1 MGAIEGPHRQ
11 RKGQLEQMLIQRGSR
26 DFSAEEEYWQLLAH
40 GKPGLN
46 EWPSVEQKLSIER
59 LDLHA
64 LLMVRFGNY

>member
-11 RKGQLEQMLIQRGSR
+11 RKGPLEQMLIQWGSC
-26 DFSAEEEYWQLLAH
+26 DFSAEEEYRQLLAH
-40 GKPGLN
+40 GQPGLN

-64 LLMVRFGNY
+64 LPMVRFGNY